1 MALRFPKSARLFRAS
16 EFQRMRGEGAAIHGK
31 FMLLSVLPQAATGSA
46 RIGIITSRRVGGA
59 VERNRVRRRLREIVR
74 AELAHLLPGAWL
86 VIVAR
91 HRAVEA
97 EFAELREE
105 WLRLARRAN
114 VLSHGV

>member
-1 MALRFPKSARLFRAS
+1 
-16 EFQRMRGEGAAIHGK
+16 MRGDGATVQGK
-31 FMLLSVLPQAATGSA
+31 YMLLSVLPNAATGSA

-74 AELAHLLPGAWL
+74 AERENLSPGAWL

-91 HRAVEA
+91 HRAVGVA
-97 EFAELREE
+97 FAELREE

-114 VLSHGV
+114 VLKSRV